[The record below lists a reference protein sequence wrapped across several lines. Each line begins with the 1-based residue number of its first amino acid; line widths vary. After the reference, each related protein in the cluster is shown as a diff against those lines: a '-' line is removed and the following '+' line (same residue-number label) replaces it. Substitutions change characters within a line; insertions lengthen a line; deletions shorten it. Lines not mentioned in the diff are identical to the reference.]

1 MEILH
6 QTRSFILFL
15 FYEAFTID
23 YTVTCN
29 SIHFISIVAFHSL
42 TYTMYTIYKLV
53 HVSTHT
59 YPHTTSHTRQM
70 LGIFYINNT
79 IRFEIYLYIYTITCT
94 YTYTNLQWKHK
105 TVWQYKRYCLYL
117 VSNAMTTLG
126 KQRIL
131 MGNISS
137 IDNSLITFKQL
148 TGDQSCT
155 FKIQPFPR
163 QRENWQYPVISFVWP
178 DVTSTSD
185 NVELGMLPIHHLDRI
200 NRLPRQSQTF
210 LQV

>member
-42 TYTMYTIYKLV
+42 TYIMYTIYKLV

-59 YPHTTSHTRQM
+59 YPHTTSHTKQM

-79 IRFEIYLYIYTITCT
+79 IRFEKNIYVQL
-94 YTYTNLQWKHK
+94 NVH
-105 TVWQYKRYCLYL
+105 
-117 VSNAMTTLG
+117 TLIQVYNENI
-126 KQRIL
+126 KL
-131 MGNISS
+131 FGNIKG
-137 IDNSLITFKQL
+137 IVCI
-148 TGDQSCT
+148 
-155 FKIQPFPR
+155 
-163 QRENWQYPVISFVWP
+163 
-178 DVTSTSD
+178 
-185 NVELGMLPIHHLDRI
+185 
-200 NRLPRQSQTF
+200 
-210 LQV
+210 